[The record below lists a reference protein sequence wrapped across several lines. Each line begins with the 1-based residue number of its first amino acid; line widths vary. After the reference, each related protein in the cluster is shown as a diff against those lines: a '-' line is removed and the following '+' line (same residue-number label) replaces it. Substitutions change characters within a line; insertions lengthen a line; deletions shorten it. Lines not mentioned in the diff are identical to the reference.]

1 MAEKT
6 FDQEFEGYWRATNA
20 LNIPKASGIYAVQ
33 SCIHNKKEGTVSLKK
48 LIYIGEAADLNKRI
62 LNHDKWKEWEKH
74 LKINEELCFNI
85 TRIESAY
92 RERVEAAL
100 IYSNQPPV
108 NAEYKYSFPFDTTH
122 VNSSERYSLLKQ
134 KITVKPHIEIK

>member
-6 FDQEFEGYWRATNA
+6 FHQEFDGYWRAANA
-20 LNIPKASGIYAVQ
+20 SSIPKASGIYTVQ

-48 LIYIGEAADLNKRI
+48 LIYIGEAEDLHERV

-85 TRIESAY
+85 TRIGFTH

-100 IYSNQPPV
+100 IYANQPPV
-108 NAEYKYSFPFDTTH
+108 NIEYKDSFPFDTTH
-122 VNSSERYSLLKQ
+122 INSSEKYSLLKQ
-134 KITVKPHIEIK
+134 RITVKYHTKK

>member
-6 FDQEFEGYWRATNA
+6 FNQEFEGYWRAVNVGG
-20 LNIPKASGIYAVQ
+20 LPKVSGIYTVQ

-48 LIYIGEAADLNKRI
+48 LIYIGEAEDIQNRI
-62 LNHDKWKEWEKH
+62 LNHERWKEWEKH

-100 IYSNQPPV
+100 INSNQPPL
-108 NAEYKYSFPFDTTH
+108 NNEYKYSFPFDETH

-134 KITVKPHIEIK
+134 RITVKYHI